1 MGKTK
6 TIKEEASINAEFQ
19 EYLTKIQG
27 DMAKKVADA
36 REDFD
41 ANVDDYYQDADANI
55 IAAGEKWHFRQTHE
69 TGVEGIRR
77 MIQNTVDCL
86 FGGIQ
91 SEDSPGESVGSE
103 SLPENIVEAFKLIS
117 AFKSSAAN
125 FATAVIV
132 GSMQLFST
140 EIEIKFDHQY
150 TSTPLAPGLTLHLLV
165 ANDSY
170 SNEKF
175 LDGERIVEG
184 YVRFKLIYSF
194 KKADKDY
201 GVAEFNAQAQA
212 IHAMRADV
220 LAASAD
226 LVHKIASH
234 EITLATAR
242 SLKEDI
248 AFSKEM
254 LDEAQGELDRM
265 IERYAP
271 DAKAVAVRALPLD
284 RRALSVLL
292 DPSPVS
298 EEGARERGLG
308 SEETGLISDI
318 QSLYRG

>member
-6 TIKEEASINAEFQ
+6 TIKEEASTNAEFQ

-27 DMAKKVADA
+27 DMAKKVADV
-36 REDFD
+36 RDDFD
-41 ANVDDYYQDADANI
+41 ANVDDYYQDADVNI
-55 IAAGEKWHFRQTHE
+55 IAAGEKWHFRQAHE
-69 TGVEGIRR
+69 TGVENIRR

-132 GSMQLFST
+132 GSLQLFST

-150 TSTPLAPGLTLHLLV
+150 TATPLAPGLTLHLLI

-170 SNEKF
+170 TNERF
-175 LDGERIVEG
+175 LDGERIIEG

-201 GVAEFNAQAQA
+201 GVAEFNAQEQA

-226 LVHKIASH
+226 LVHKLSAH
-234 EITLATAR
+234 EIDLATAKI
-242 SLKEDI
+242 LKDDI
-248 AFSKEM
+248 TFSKEM
-254 LDEAQGELDRM
+254 LDDAQEELDRM

-271 DAKAVAVRALPLD
+271 DAQVVKALPLD
-284 RRALSVLL
+284 RQALSVLL

-308 SEETGLISDI
+308 PEETGLIRDI
-318 QSLYRG
+318 QSLYRE